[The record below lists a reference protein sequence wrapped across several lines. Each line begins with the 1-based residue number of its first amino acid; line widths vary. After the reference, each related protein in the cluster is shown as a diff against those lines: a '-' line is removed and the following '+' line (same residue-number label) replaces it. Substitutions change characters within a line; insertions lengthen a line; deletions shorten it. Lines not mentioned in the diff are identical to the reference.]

1 MTFTRLLTPILGF
14 LMLSTIANAQTVKV
28 DQQNRTIEISA
39 ESSIQVVADRVTITI
54 GYRNYG
60 PTHDEAFANNSRIA
74 DRILSSWKRA
84 GVVEKNIATSALTSR
99 ATIPEPDWKQLTPA

>member
-39 ESSIQVVADRVTITI
+39 ESSIQVVADRVTITV

-60 PTHDEAFANNSRIA
+60 PTHEETIRELRIGFSNRGKRRASTRKAF
-74 DRILSSWKRA
+74 LQ
-84 GVVEKNIATSALTSR
+84 AL
-99 ATIPEPDWKQLTPA
+99 